1 MDLHWVGEEC
11 LVDDESVHS
20 VPVHASRRVEALVL
34 QGCVVPLP
42 GGSCEPSWGVLVV
55 APG

>member
-42 GGSCEPSWGVLVV
+42 GGSCEPSSGVLVV